1 MLSGL
6 LGGLLSR
13 FCRLACNGQRGTGVA
28 ELAMLSMLATSGVFA
43 TAVIA
48 SGDEAF
54 EKLQGVMHQSFNRVG
69 GTLEVRGSV
78 IVSATGAPLQA
89 DTIQFSLGTFGQLPG
104 ISTRPEDGG
113 MTVSYYDNTAV
124 AANVPYS
131 VRFSPGNNGDA
142 LLDGGELMNVTV
154 RVSDIEAVAG
164 KHVMLPGK
172 RWTMELNVPDG
183 PSLEFSRAQPAILS
197 PVMAQR

>member
-1 MLSGL
+1 MLTSLIDALVTRFVAL
-6 LGGLLSR
+6 LKTS
-13 FCRLACNGQRGTGVA
+13 QRGSGVA

-43 TAVIA
+43 TAVIT

-54 EKLQGVMHQSFNRVG
+54 DKFQGVMHSSLSQVG

-78 IVSATGAPLQA
+78 IVTATGAPLKA
-89 DTIQFSLGTFGQLPG
+89 DTVQFSLGTFGELPA

-113 MTVSYYDNTAV
+113 MTVSYHDNAAF

-142 LLDGGELMNVTV
+142 LLDSGELMTVTV
-154 RVSDIEAVAG
+154 RVADIEAVAG
-164 KHVMLPGK
+164 
-172 RWTMELNVPDG
+172 RE
-183 PSLEFSRAQPAILS
+183 A
-197 PVMAQR
+197 

>member
-6 LGGLLSR
+6 INGLVSR
-13 FCRLACNGQRGTGVA
+13 LCNLTRYGQRGTGVA
-28 ELAMLSMLATSGVFA
+28 ELAMLSLVATSGVLA
-43 TAVIA
+43 TTVIT
-48 SGDEAF
+48 SGDA
-54 EKLQGVMHQSFNRVG
+54 LMDQLDRVVHSSMNKIG

-78 IVSATGAPLQA
+78 IVTAAGAPLQA
-89 DTIQFSLGTFGQLPG
+89 DTVQFSLGTFGQLPG

-113 MTVSYYDNTAV
+113 MTVSYYDNNSV

-142 LLDGGELMNVTV
+142 LLDGGELMTVTV
-154 RVSDIEAVAG
+154 RVSDIKAVAG
-164 KHVMLPGK
+164 KDVLLPGK
-172 RWTMELNVPDG
+172 RWTLELHVPDG
-183 PSLEFSRAQPAILS
+183 PSLEFSRVQPAILS